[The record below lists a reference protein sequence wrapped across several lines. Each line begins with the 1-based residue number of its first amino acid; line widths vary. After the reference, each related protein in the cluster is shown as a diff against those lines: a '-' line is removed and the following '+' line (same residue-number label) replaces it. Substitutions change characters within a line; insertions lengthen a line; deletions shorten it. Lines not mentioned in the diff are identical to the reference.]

1 MFQSKRI
8 GTFIAITVDRDTN
21 TIFRQPHSRHRCG
34 DCRARNPVRPRP
46 RHRLPAATKTITL
59 TGCIQ
64 LDAARP
70 EWFTLSDTKT
80 GTNYRLT
87 GANVR
92 AYVWRNVRI
101 VGGLVPSPNIAA
113 QAGAID
119 QTKAAMANQGSNP
132 PGTGNIAP
140 LEFNVARVRRLTG
153 SCTPKST
160 R

>member
-1 MFQSKRI
+1 MFYPNELALSLRSRSIVIRTHLIAGLILAIAVATPGAQAGQTSTSSPPPA
-8 GTFIAITVDRDTN
+8 GT
-21 TIFRQPHSRHRCG
+21 Q
-34 DCRARNPVRPRP
+34 
-46 RHRLPAATKTITL
+46 TITL

-80 GTNYRLT
+80 GTKYRLT

-119 QTKAAMANQGSNP
+119 QTKAAMAIQGSNP
-132 PGTGNIAP
+132 PGAGNIEP

-153 SCTPKST
+153 SCTPNT
-160 R
+160 AR

>member
-1 MFQSKRI
+1 MIRTQFFASLILATAVALPGAQS
-8 GTFIAITVDRDTN
+8 GQTSTSPPPA
-21 TIFRQPHSRHRCG
+21 
-34 DCRARNPVRPRP
+34 
-46 RHRLPAATKTITL
+46 AATKTITL

-80 GTNYRLT
+80 GTKYRLT